1 MGMSDSIRAL
11 MERITST
18 MSEKE
23 FFESEI
29 ARWKG
34 SEERRN
40 MIDGER
46 YFRGEHDIL
55 KEERTVIGK
64 DGRLKKV
71 DNLPNNHI
79 VDNQYQRLVNQK
91 VNYLM
96 GRPMSFDGEN
106 ELYVKTVRKVLGKDF
121 QRNLK
126 CIMRDSI
133 NMGISWVYVYTD
145 EKGNFRMK
153 RIPAYEIIPFWTDS
167 EHTSLDRAVRI
178 YQIEGYRGKRE
189 CVREMVEIYSKD
201 KVEIFEYEDGTLV
214 KEEEHNIEEGRI
226 PLVAF
231 KYNEK
236 EIPLI
241 KRVKSLQDALNKTV
255 SDFENTIQQDA
266 GNTVLVLQNYD
277 GTDLGEFRHN
287 LSVYNAVKVRS
298 VDGTP
303 GDIKT
308 LDMSVDTKNFTE
320 MISLL
325 KSEMTENA
333 MGYDPKSDIL
343 GNNPNQ
349 LVVRSMLSDLELDA
363 SEIEVEFSYA
373 FTCLKEFVDLYLEK
387 MGYGYF
393 EEEELVPVFNRD
405 TPVNEGE
412 IIENCIKS
420 MEILSEE
427 TVLIKHPWV
436 GDVKRELERKR
447 CKNG

>member
-1 MGMSDSIRAL
+1 MGISDSIRAL
-11 MERITST
+11 MEHISST

-96 GRPMSFDGEN
+96 GREMSLDGEN
-106 ELYVKTVRKVLGKDF
+106 ELYVKMMKKVLGKDF

-145 EKGNFRMK
+145 EKDNFRIK

-178 YQIEGYRGKRE
+178 YQVEGYKGKRE
-189 CVREMVEIYSKD
+189 CVREMVEIYSNE
-201 KVEIFEYEDGTLV
+201 KVEIFEYENGSLI
-214 KEEEHNIEEGRI
+214 KEEEHNLEGGRI

-325 KSEMTENA
+325 KCEMTENA

-349 LVVRSMLSDLELDA
+349 LVVRSMLSDLDLDA
-363 SEIEVEFSYA
+363 SEIEVEFVYS
-373 FTCLKEFVDLYLEK
+373 FTKLKEFVDLYLEK

-393 EEEELVPVFNRD
+393 EEEEIVPVFNRD

-436 GDVKRELERKR
+436 GDVKRELERKGR
-447 CKNG
+447 KDG